1 MRLARKILRNAD
13 LILLSSA
20 AILLI
25 IIPVFAPVFA
35 PNDPIAN
42 DYSNTMI
49 LFSEKYPLGTDQ
61 IGRCI
66 LSRLIWGGR
75 STLMI
80 TFSVIVIISAVGG
93 LLGMIAG
100 YFGGRVDAVFT
111 KFTDMMLAIPQMV
124 FVIAIISI
132 LGSGTANTIF
142 AMSVVGWTEYYRLM
156 RALLLSQKKLQY
168 VESARLSGFSE
179 IKILNKII
187 FPNVLPYALVNI
199 TQDIGATILTLSGLS
214 LLGLSSKPPFPEWGF
229 MLSKGRKYI
238 QSAPWQ
244 IVYPGLA
251 IMIYVIVFN
260 LLGDCLRDI
269 LDPRFIKE
277 KNNRRKLKAWLEKN

>member
-111 KFTDMMLAIPQMV
+111 KFTI
-124 FVIAIISI
+124 
-132 LGSGTANTIF
+132 
-142 AMSVVGWTEYYRLM
+142 
-156 RALLLSQKKLQY
+156 
-168 VESARLSGFSE
+168 
-179 IKILNKII
+179 
-187 FPNVLPYALVNI
+187 
-199 TQDIGATILTLSGLS
+199 
-214 LLGLSSKPPFPEWGF
+214 
-229 MLSKGRKYI
+229 
-238 QSAPWQ
+238 
-244 IVYPGLA
+244 
-251 IMIYVIVFN
+251 
-260 LLGDCLRDI
+260 
-269 LDPRFIKE
+269 
-277 KNNRRKLKAWLEKN
+277 

>member
-156 RALLLSQKKLQY
+156 RVLLLSQKKLQY

-229 MLSKGRKYI
+229 MLSEGRKYI

>member
-229 MLSKGRKYI
+229 MLSEGRKYI